1 LARVLL
7 ALSTTRTQLKDSL
20 RPHLR
25 GKTMIREMTFWH
37 YWSHVGAAFAVIFLF
52 AGCSGSSVGEVDS
65 VFLTAAGSWDR
76 NHDNVVTCEEWKAY
90 AAELFDAADANRDSI
105 VDTAEYGKIVST
117 DRMFQT
123 VGFGHYDANGDGK
136 LTRAEFVD
144 KPNRAFVLL
153 DQNNECRLTG
163 TQVAGA
169 RARTEQ
175 TFEHKKSESGDPRDN
190 PTPGVPQ

>member
-1 LARVLL
+1 MIASMISRQRWSQVCAVAALVLL
-7 ALSTTRTQLKDSL
+7 L
-20 RPHLR
+20 
-25 GKTMIREMTFWH
+25 G
-37 YWSHVGAAFAVIFLF
+37 
-52 AGCSGSSVGEVDS
+52 GCSGSSVGDVDS

-76 NHDNVVTCEEWKAY
+76 NRDNVVTCEEWKAY
-90 AAELFDAADANRDSI
+90 AGELFDEGDANRDGI

-123 VGFGHYDANGDGK
+123 VGLGYYDANGDGK

-153 DQNNECRLTG
+153 DRNNECRLTG

-169 RARTEQ
+169 RARTEKI
-175 TFEHKKSESGDPRDN
+175 FEHKKAESGDPRDA
-190 PTPGVPQ
+190 PGGGAIPK